1 MANGGNGSDMII
13 VKFHGGL
20 GNQMFEYALYRKL
33 ELTGKN
39 VKADTFWYHDDS
51 DAVKRTYLLSKFGIQ
66 VNECRTTEK
75 KQYDNAV
82 TRFLNKHLK
91 GSRRLYVERE
101 SGIYKEEILD
111 LKNCFLDGYW
121 QTEKY
126 FKDIRDTLLS
136 DFEFPDTATKEE
148 AELLDRINKSQSVSI
163 HIRRGDYLE
172 NEAKYGNICT
182 ESYYHAAIK
191 HMEKKLDDPSFFVFS
206 DDLSWCRDF
215 LKPYKNIYY
224 VDLGKEISE
233 IHDMKLMAAC
243 KHNIIANSSFSWWA
257 SWLNQ
262 NEDKIV
268 IAPDRWQNG
277 CLMPDIACEK
287 WIRLR
292 NKGE

>member
-1 MANGGNGSDMII
+1 MII

-33 ELTGKN
+33 ELVGKN
-39 VKADTFWYHDDS
+39 VKADISWYHEDS
-51 DAVKRTYLLSKFGIQ
+51 DAVKRTYLLPQFGIQ

-75 KQYDNAV
+75 KKYDNIV
-82 TRFLNKHLK
+82 TRFLNKHLN

-101 SGIYKEEILD
+101 SGVYKEEILD

-126 FKDIRDTLLS
+126 FSDIRDSLLS
-136 DFEFPDTATKEE
+136 DFKFPATVNKEE
-148 AELLDRINKSQSVSI
+148 SALLDRIKKSQSVSI
-163 HIRRGDYLE
+163 HIRRGDYLA
-172 NEAKYGNICT
+172 NEKKYGNICT
-182 ESYYHAAIK
+182 EEYYFRAI
-191 HMEKKLDDPSFFVFS
+191 HYMMENLTDALFFVFS
-206 DDLSWCRDF
+206 DDIKWCRDF
-215 LKPYKNIYY
+215 LKSYKNIYY

-233 IHDMKLMAAC
+233 IHDMKLMSVC

-268 IAPDRWQNG
+268 IAPDRWQNS
-277 CLMPDIACEK
+277 CFMPDIACKE
-287 WIRLR
+287 WIRLG